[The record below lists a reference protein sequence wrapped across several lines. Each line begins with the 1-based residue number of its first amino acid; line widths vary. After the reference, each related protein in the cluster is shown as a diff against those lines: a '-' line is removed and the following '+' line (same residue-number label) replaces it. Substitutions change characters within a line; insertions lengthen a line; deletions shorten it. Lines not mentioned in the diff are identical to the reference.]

1 MKIVQIAF
9 RNLWR
14 HPKRTL
20 FMSSLVVVG
29 SLFINITI
37 SILDGAS
44 KGMETSLVGSLT
56 GHLALGAPGEESY
69 GLFGS
74 EIPIVSDYET
84 IPPIDGVKE
93 IFSALDNTPGISSY
107 TSIVSCIANVSI
119 SGFSQKSV
127 VFGIDPATY
136 FSVLKDI
143 EILWGDPSELEQGG
157 IFINEQW
164 AKKAESQL
172 NRSLT
177 RGDVLV
183 AAVASRGTFRLRT
196 FQVAGVYRYKA
207 PSEALDRIVLAD
219 PTLVRSLV
227 NYTLGNKIN
236 TEDVIP
242 ATPSTKQSTTQ
253 LTTQSDSIDDLFS
266 TEQDVVASNER
277 GVSLDSVEAELKDTK
292 VRDDLVATDAAA
304 WSFILIRKNEQSS
317 LSRLKSDLKRILQ
330 KNNLEVRVLDWYT
343 AAGSNA
349 LMLFAL
355 KAGFNVGVLF
365 LIAGALM
372 MLINSLTISV
382 LERTGEIGTMRAL
395 GAQRLYII
403 QLFFIEIL
411 VLSLGS
417 ALIGVILSG
426 VVLNIMSNA
435 GIAFKNPL
443 LIGLFGGSIL
453 RPQLSSNFVF
463 ILLLGIV
470 AATIFASIYPI
481 HLALT
486 VSPRE
491 AINES
496 EG

>member
-1 MKIVQIAF
+1 
-9 RNLWR
+9 
-14 HPKRTL
+14 
-20 FMSSLVVVG
+20 
-29 SLFINITI
+29 
-37 SILDGAS
+37 
-44 KGMETSLVGSLT
+44 
-56 GHLALGAPGEESY
+56 
-69 GLFGS
+69 
-74 EIPIVSDYET
+74 
-84 IPPIDGVKE
+84 
-93 IFSALDNTPGISSY
+93 
-107 TSIVSCIANVSI
+107 
-119 SGFSQKSV
+119 
-127 VFGIDPATY
+127 
-136 FSVLKDI
+136 
-143 EILWGDPSELEQGG
+143 
-157 IFINEQW
+157 
-164 AKKAESQL
+164 
-172 NRSLT
+172 
-177 RGDVLV
+177 
-183 AAVASRGTFRLRT
+183 
-196 FQVAGVYRYKA
+196 AGVYRYKA

-242 ATPSTKQSTTQ
+242 ATPSTKQYTTQ

-317 LSRLKSDLKRILQ
+317 LSRIKSDLKRMLQ

-403 QLFFIEIL
+403 QLIFIEIL

-426 VVLNIMSNA
+426 VVLNIMSNV

-463 ILLLGIV
+463 IFLLGIV

-481 HLALT
+481 HLAVT